1 MMLAAVAAV
10 SCNKDGSAVVNV
22 SVSPSELTVPYTRS
36 TDKSFEV
43 QADGAWTVK
52 ALSSAGHELSWV
64 RFGRMRGNGNA
75 KVTLTVNANEYKD
88 SRVAKLTV
96 TSASGNVA
104 VVELTQEGNPNSQVS
119 NNEITVRVGTYNVRY
134 NSSNEKEPQNNW
146 DNRKSRLIQ
155 SINDNAFDFFGVNEA
170 RTTIQSYLNEQLGR
184 TYSFKYFSPY
194 SQNGE
199 GDKAMGLAYKKSFTL
214 SDWHYFWLG
223 TDPDKMV
230 ENDESDGTKYK
241 RGGACGIL
249 THNDTGIKIFVM
261 VAHGALSAQT
271 RASFAYLFAQMEAK
285 YNPKGYPSFFV
296 GDMNAREGDPAS
308 VEYRKYWKDA
318 YQEADDRKGPFSTF
332 NAFDLSLNLNNDKRR
347 IDYVYYRN
355 ATLLNYVCNDKKY
368 GGYYASDH
376 LPVYSDMRIGTTVE

>member
-1 MMLAAVAAV
+1 MLAAVAAV

-155 SINDNAFDFFGVNEA
+155 SINDNA
-170 RTTIQSYLNEQLGR
+170 
-184 TYSFKYFSPY
+184 
-194 SQNGE
+194 
-199 GDKAMGLAYKKSFTL
+199 MGLAYKKDFTL
-214 SDWHYFWLG
+214 SDWHYFWVG
-223 TDPDKMV
+223 ANPDKMV

-318 YQEADDRKGPFSTF
+318 YQEADDRKGPFSKF

-355 ATLLNYVCNDKKY
+355 ATPLNYVCNDKKY